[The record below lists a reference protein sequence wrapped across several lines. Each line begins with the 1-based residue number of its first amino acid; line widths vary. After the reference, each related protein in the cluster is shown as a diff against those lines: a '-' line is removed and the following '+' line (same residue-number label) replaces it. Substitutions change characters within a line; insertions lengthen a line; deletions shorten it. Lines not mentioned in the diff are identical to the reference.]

1 MSHAEPMQANLS
13 QQTTLDGFDPLSEG
27 AGLGNEERTLFEEAT
42 KRIVSNILKSYTGY
56 FDVFSEIFQNS
67 LDAIDA
73 RMKRGEH
80 FQPQLVVYIDIAEGR
95 IRVADNG
102 IGMDERELRYCFRP
116 SVSFKI
122 RKEAR
127 GHKGVGATFLAYGF
141 TNIQVF
147 TLKNEVP
154 LAVQLSGGRDWVE
167 DPSDSHRRPKLQ
179 SVPYKVP
186 ELTGE
191 QAGTCV
197 EILLGGKPDLTWW
210 GATSAEQWTQ
220 ILRMRT
226 PLGGVYLA
234 GKTPPKVAVHVRVR
248 NLAGT
253 VTELQSDRIEYFWPH
268 EMEAVLPRVCSV
280 AEAQKSLHE
289 VDGDIARLP
298 GTLRNLSAIYEI
310 WSSGQLLEEESTFWG
325 KTFSEDEQR
334 LLRLHDVS
342 VYGCFLSSAKSW
354 TQYQE
359 DVLKTRKSP
368 LLTKGGLQIASD
380 YMIQGDL
387 NVIPLTSTIG
397 YQANTH
403 VVVHFRD
410 GNPDMGRKV
419 FQPEIKSLSERVAR
433 QAVNIFKRYL
443 HLMRE
448 DTGAAPL
455 AESTEL
461 WDWQVKQEEYRKA
474 NPFEFVHSN
483 GALAYLSVPQCEQDV
498 VAIFHELV
506 GLGVIRGLRF
516 LATSGAMRYDCC
528 FKTHYLRKD
537 DLAFRRNERHLG
549 VGERNITEKE
559 SRPMVLEFKYDL
571 DGLIADF
578 EKEVKYPGDVNLVVC
593 WKIGEQYRERY
604 RIISL
609 LVRDEGAGRF
619 VYGATHAAYQD
630 RERRFEIVCLKD
642 LIDFLRDSAPV
653 MAAHEQRFR

>member
-1 MSHAEPMQANLS
+1 MSHPTS
-13 QQTTLDGFDPLSEG
+13 LDGFDPLSEG
-27 AGLGNEERTLFEEAT
+27 AGVGSEERTLFEEAT

-73 RMKRGEH
+73 RIKRGDQ
-80 FQPQLVVYIDIAEGR
+80 FQPRLVVYIDIAEGR
-95 IRVADNG
+95 VRVVDNG
-102 IGMDERELRYCFRP
+102 VGMDERELRYCFRP
-116 SVSFKI
+116 SVSFKL

-147 TLKNEVP
+147 TLKNEIE
-154 LAVQLSGGRDWVE
+154 LAVQLPGGRDWVE

-179 SVPYKVP
+179 SIAYKVP

-234 GKTPPKVAVHVRVR
+234 GKTPPRAQVQLRVR
-248 NLAGT
+248 NSAGT

-268 EMEAVLPRVCSV
+268 EMEAVLPRVCTVSD
-280 AEAQKSLHE
+280 AQKSLHE
-289 VDGDIARLP
+289 VDGDVARLP
-298 GTLRNLSAIYEI
+298 GTLRNLSAVWEV
-310 WSSGQLLEEESTFWG
+310 WSSQQLLDEDSSFWS
-325 KTFSEDEQR
+325 KTFNEDEQR

-359 DVLKTRKSP
+359 EVLKVRKSP
-368 LLTKGGLQIASD
+368 LLIKGGLQIASD

-433 QAVNIFKRYL
+433 QVVNIFKRYL

-455 AESTEL
+455 NESTEL
-461 WDWQVKQEEYRKA
+461 WEWQVDQEDYRKA
-474 NPFEFVHSN
+474 NPFEFVYGSN
-483 GALAYLSVPQCEQDV
+483 ALAYLSVPQSEQDV
-498 VAIFHELV
+498 IAIFHELV
-506 GLGVIRGLRF
+506 GLGVLRGLKF
-516 LATSGAMRYDCC
+516 LATSGSMRYDCC

-537 DLAFRRNERHLG
+537 DVGFRRNERPLG
-549 VGERNITEKE
+549 VSDRNITERE

-578 EKEVKYPGDVNLVVC
+578 EKELKYPSDINLVVC
-593 WKIGEQYRERY
+593 WEIGEQYRERY
-604 RIISL
+604 RIVSL
-609 LVRDEGAGRF
+609 LIRDEGASRF

-630 RERRFEIVCLKD
+630 RERRFEIICLKD
-642 LIDFLRDSAPV
+642 LISFLRDPAPV
-653 MAAHEQRFR
+653 TAAHEQRFR

>member
-1 MSHAEPMQANLS
+1 MSDPTS
-13 QQTTLDGFDPLSEG
+13 LDGFDPLSEG
-27 AGLGNEERTLFEEAT
+27 AGIGSEERTLFEEAT

-73 RMKRGEH
+73 RIKRGDQ
-80 FQPQLVVYIDIAEGR
+80 FQPRLVVCVDIAEGR
-95 IRVADNG
+95 VRVADNG

-116 SVSFKI
+116 SVSFKV

-147 TLKNEVP
+147 TLKNGIE
-154 LAVQLSGGRDWVE
+154 LAVQLPGGRDWVE

-179 SVPYKVP
+179 SIAYKVP
-186 ELTGE
+186 ELIGE

-226 PLGGVYLA
+226 PLGGMYLA
-234 GKTPPKVAVHVRVR
+234 GKTPPRVKVNLRVR
-248 NLAGT
+248 NSAGT

-268 EMEAVLPRVCSV
+268 EMEAVLPRVCTVSD
-280 AEAQKSLHE
+280 AQKSLHE
-289 VDGDIARLP
+289 VDGDVARLP
-298 GTLRNLSAIYEI
+298 GTLRNLSAVWEV
-310 WSSGQLLEEESTFWG
+310 WSSEQLLDEDSTFWS
-325 KTFSEDEQR
+325 KTFNEDEQR

-359 DVLKTRKSP
+359 EVLRVRKSP
-368 LLTKGGLQIASD
+368 LLIKGGLQIASD

-433 QAVNIFKRYL
+433 QAVNVFKRYL

-448 DTGAAPL
+448 DTGAATL
-455 AESTEL
+455 NESTEL
-461 WDWQVKQEEYRKA
+461 WEWQVKQEEYRKA
-474 NPFEFVHSN
+474 NPFEFVHGSN
-483 GALAYLSVPQCEQDV
+483 ALAYLSVPQCEQDV
-498 VAIFHELV
+498 IAIFHELV
-506 GLGVIRGLRF
+506 GLGVLPGLRF

-528 FKTHYLRKD
+528 FKTQYLRKD
-537 DLAFRRNERHLG
+537 DVGFRRNERQLG
-549 VGERNITEKE
+549 VSDRHITEKE

-578 EKEVKYPGDVNLVVC
+578 EKELKYPGDVNLVVC
-593 WKIGEQYRERY
+593 WEIGEQYRERY
-604 RIISL
+604 RTVSL
-609 LVRDEGAGRF
+609 LIRDEGASRF
-619 VYGATHAAYQD
+619 VYGATHAVYQD
-630 RERRFEIVCLKD
+630 RERRFEIICLKD
-642 LIDFLRDSAPV
+642 LISFLRDPSPV
-653 MAAHEQRFR
+653 TADHEQRFK

>member
-1 MSHAEPMQANLS
+1 MEEYMTHPTS
-13 QQTTLDGFDPLSEG
+13 LDGFDPLSEG
-27 AGLGNEERTLFEEAT
+27 AGVGSEERTLFEEAT

-56 FDVFSEIFQNS
+56 LDVFSEIFQNS

-73 RMKRGEH
+73 RIKKGDN
-80 FQPQLVVYIDIAEGR
+80 FQPRLIVYIDIAEGR
-95 IRVADNG
+95 VRVVDNG

-122 RKEAR
+122 RREAR

-147 TLKNEVP
+147 TVKNGIE
-154 LAVQLSGGRDWVE
+154 LAVQLPGGRDWVE

-179 SVPYKVP
+179 SIANKAP

-226 PLGGVYLA
+226 PLGGMYLA
-234 GKTPPKVAVHVRVR
+234 GKTPPRVKVQLRVR
-248 NLAGT
+248 NSAGT
-253 VTELQSDRIEYFWPH
+253 VTELHSDRIEYFWPH
-268 EMEAVLPRVCSV
+268 EMEAVLPRVCTV
-280 AEAQKSLHE
+280 LDAQKSLHE
-289 VDGDIARLP
+289 VDGDVARLP
-298 GTLRNLSAIYEI
+298 GTLRNLSAIWEV
-310 WSSGQLLEEESTFWG
+310 WSSEQLLDEDSAFWS
-325 KTFSEDEQR
+325 KTFNEDEQR

-359 DVLKTRKSP
+359 EVLKVRKSP
-368 LLTKGGLQIASD
+368 LLIKGGLQIASD

-433 QAVNIFKRYL
+433 QAVNVFKRYL

-455 AESTEL
+455 NESTVL
-461 WDWQVKQEEYRKA
+461 WEWQVTQEEYRKA
-474 NPFEFVHSN
+474 NPFEFVYGSN
-483 GALAYLSVPQCEQDV
+483 ALAYLSVPQCEQDV
-498 VAIFHELV
+498 IAIFHELV
-506 GLGVIRGLRF
+506 GLGVLRGLKF
-516 LATSGAMRYDCC
+516 LATSGAMHYDCC

-537 DLAFRRNERHLG
+537 DVGFRRNERQLG
-549 VGERNITEKE
+549 VSDRNITERE

-578 EKEVKYPGDVNLVVC
+578 EKELKYPSDVNLVVC
-593 WKIGEQYRERY
+593 WEIGEQYRERY
-604 RIISL
+604 RIVSL
-609 LVRDEGAGRF
+609 LIRDEGASRL

-630 RERRFEIVCLKD
+630 RERRFEIICLKD
-642 LIDFLRDSAPV
+642 LISFMRDPAPITV
-653 MAAHEQRFR
+653 AHEQRFR